1 MVKNPPCNGGDTGS
15 VPGWETKIPHVA
27 DILISGTTSKTQCS
41 QTDKLLLLFSVS
53 VVSNSLWPHGLQH
66 TRLPCSSLSLG
77 VCPNSCPLSQCDAIQ
92 PSHPLSPPS
101 FPAFSLSQHQGLFQW
116 VISSHQLAKVLEF
129 QLQHQSFQ
137 WIFRIDYSH
146 RSADSTV
153 YCAGEGSRFQ
163 DPYVNQPET
172 ISLRLWE
179 NSLPGN

>member
-53 VVSNSLWPHGLQH
+53 VVSNFLWPHGLQH

-116 VISSHQLAKVLEF
+116 VSSLHQVAKLLEL
-129 QLQHQSFQ
+129 QLQHQFFQ
-137 WIFRIDYSH
+137 WIFRTD
-146 RSADSTV
+146 
-153 YCAGEGSRFQ
+153 F
-163 DPYVNQPET
+163 
-172 ISLRLWE
+172 L
-179 NSLPGN
+179 